1 MSQDQSSNKRIAK
14 NTVMLYI
21 RMFITLLIGLYT
33 SRVILNA
40 LGVEDYGVYNVVG
53 GFVGLFGMVSGC
65 LSIASSRF
73 ITFEL
78 GRGNLEEIRK
88 VFATSSI
95 VQIAISVIVVMLA
108 ETIGLWFFYHKMV
121 IPEERLFAALI
132 VFQLSIVSF
141 VVGLLYVPYN
151 AAIIAHEEMG
161 KFAMFSIVE
170 SVAKLIIVLIVQYA
184 ETDRLILYA
193 SLICLVSWSMSIMY
207 ITYCKRHFAVCTF
220 HYTFDKALFLQMFGF
235 AGWYAIGST
244 AGTLRNQ
251 GATILLN
258 LFGGLAVNTAAGI
271 ALTLTG
277 VLDGFVSNFS
287 ISYSPQIT
295 KTYAAGDYSRLNNLM
310 LIFSRLS
317 FYLVLFFALPVFLNA
332 HFIISLW
339 LGIVPGHTVVF
350 VRLVI
355 IVLLFEVLSRPLI
368 TANNATG
375 NIRDYQLVVNGI
387 LLLSLPSS
395 YIALRLGAS
404 IEIVYIS
411 NAVFSA
417 FAYMARF
424 IMLRR
429 NLAGWSVRRYFS
441 RVCIKVLT
449 VTCISVI
456 LPLYLYLSMDEGWM
470 RTIFSSL
477 ASVIA
482 VFLSVYFCGLSA
494 YERVY
499 LSELIKSRLR
509 VKIM

>member
-1 MSQDQSSNKRIAK
+1 MSTDQSSNKRIAK

-65 LSIASSRF
+65 LSTASSRF

-78 GRGNLEEIRK
+78 GRGDIEKIRR

-95 VQIAISVIVVMLA
+95 VQIAISAIVVLLA
-108 ETIGLWFFYHKMV
+108 ETVGLWFLYHKMV
-121 IPEERLFAALI
+121 IPEDRMFAALI

-141 VVGLLYVPYN
+141 VIGLLYVPYN
-151 AAIIAHEEMG
+151 AAIVAHEEMG

-170 SVAKLIIVLIVQYA
+170 SVAKLIIVFIVQYS
-184 ETDRLILYA
+184 ETDKLILYA
-193 SLICLVSWSMSIMY
+193 ALICMVSWSMSVMY
-207 ITYCKRHFAVCTF
+207 ITYCKRHFAECTF
-220 HYTFDKALFLQMFGF
+220 RYIFDKNLFRQMFGF

-277 VLDGFVSNFS
+277 ILDGFVSNFS
-287 ISYSPQIT
+287 MSYSPQIT
-295 KTYAAGDYSRLNNLM
+295 KTYAAGDYSRLHNLI
-310 LIFSRLS
+310 LTFSRLS
-317 FYLVLFFALPVFLNA
+317 YYLVLFFALPVFLNA
-332 HFIISLW
+332 HFIVSLW
-339 LGIVPGHTVVF
+339 LGIVPDHTVAF

-375 NIRDYQLVVNGI
+375 RIRDYQLVVNGI
-387 LLLSLPSS
+387 LLLSLPAS
-395 YIALRLGAS
+395 YIALRMGAP
-404 IEIVYIS
+404 IESVYCS

-417 FAYMARF
+417 LAYIARF
-424 IMLRR
+424 LMLRR
-429 NLAGWSVRRYFS
+429 NLAGWSVRRYLY
-441 RVCIKVLT
+441 RVFFKVLT
-449 VTCISVI
+449 VSCISVI
-456 LPLYLYLSMDEGWM
+456 LPWYLYLQMEEGWGQ
-470 RTIFSSL
+470 TILTSLVSVLAVSFSS
-477 ASVIA
+477 
-482 VFLSVYFCGLSA
+482 YFYGLSTH
-494 YERVY
+494 ERGN
-499 LSELIKSRLR
+499 LTDLFKSRFH
-509 VKIM
+509 VKAM